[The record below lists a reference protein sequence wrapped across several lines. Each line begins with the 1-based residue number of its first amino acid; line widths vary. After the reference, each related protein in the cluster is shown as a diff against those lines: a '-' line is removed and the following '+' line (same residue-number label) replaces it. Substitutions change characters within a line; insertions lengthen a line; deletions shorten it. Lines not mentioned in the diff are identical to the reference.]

1 MGGMLLLVVGGI
13 AWEHARFGARAAK
26 IVKYLLF
33 YAAYSNWFFLLL
45 AAIWGTG
52 KMLPIAAHGFHG
64 TAAQELIVT
73 AGFVSSALSIVVAF
87 IALLA
92 GMKAKTRSLK
102 EEPQPVA
109 PTAP

>member
-64 TAAQELIVT
+64 TATQELVVA

-92 GMKAKTRSLK
+92 SMKAKAR
-102 EEPQPVA
+102 QP
-109 PTAP
+109 